1 MKLLAIETSSDVCGI
16 ALLEEDQVV
25 AYREEILNREHAEKL
40 PKFYKKLMDEVE
52 FNLIELNG
60 IAISI
65 GPGSFTGLR
74 IGLSFAK
81 GLAFSVNVPLL
92 PISTLLAITE
102 SCKLEVDEVSS
113 ILHSHKD
120 IVYYQKFSKKKDG
133 WEGIDNP
140 VSIAWEKLSPK
151 LYNHKNIVHYRCGYL
166 LDVLELESNI
176 VEIIPSSVSIGKAAL
191 THFENIVNPDFYN
204 LEPEYI
210 TSFKIG

>member
-16 ALLEEDQVV
+16 ALLEVDKVV
-25 AYREEILNREHAEKL
+25 ACREQILNREHAEKL
-40 PKFYKKLMDEVE
+40 PKFCKDLMDEVE
-52 FNLIELNG
+52 FSFIEING
-60 IAISI
+60 VAISI

-81 GLAFSVNVPLL
+81 GMAFSLNVPLL

-102 SCKLEVDEVSS
+102 SCKFQVNEVNT

-120 IVYYQKFSKKKDG
+120 IVYYQKFGKKKHG
-133 WEGIDNP
+133 WEGIDKP
-140 VSIAWEKLSPK
+140 VSIEWEKLSPK
-151 LYNHKNIVHYRCGYL
+151 LYNNKNIVHYRCGHL
-166 LDVLELESNI
+166 LDILELESNV
-176 VEIIPSSVSIGKAAL
+176 VEVFPSAVSIGKAASIR
-191 THFENIVNPDFYN
+191 FKNIVNPDFYN

>member
-16 ALLEEDQVV
+16 ALLEAAQVV

-52 FNLIELNG
+52 LSLIELSG

-102 SCKLEVDEVSS
+102 SCKLDVDEVST

-120 IVYYQKFSKKKDG
+120 IVYYQKFSKKKRWVG
-133 WEGIDNP
+133 RN
-140 VSIAWEKLSPK
+140 
-151 LYNHKNIVHYRCGYL
+151 
-166 LDVLELESNI
+166 
-176 VEIIPSSVSIGKAAL
+176 
-191 THFENIVNPDFYN
+191 
-204 LEPEYI
+204 
-210 TSFKIG
+210 

>member
-102 SCKLEVDEVSS
+102 SCKLEVDEVNT

-120 IVYYQKFSKKKDG
+120 IVYYQKFLQKKHG
-133 WEGIDNP
+133 WEGIDKP
-140 VSIAWEKLSPK
+140 VSIEWEKLSPK
-151 LYNHKNIVHYRCGYL
+151 LYSYKNIVHYRCGHL
-166 LDVLELESNI
+166 LDILDLKSNI
-176 VEIIPSSVSIGKAAL
+176 IEVIPSAVSIGKAASIR
-191 THFENIVNPDFYN
+191 FKNIVNPDFYN